1 MLPKDPNML
10 LSVVNTLLRD
20 HYSSVEELCDDRDED
35 PRELTDRL
43 ARAGYLYDPASN
55 RFVLKEKN
63 T

>member
-35 PRELTDRL
+35 PEELKNRL
-43 ARAGYLYDPASN
+43 ARAGYIYDPATN
-55 RFVLKEKN
+55 RFVVKN
-63 T
+63 AD